1 MRYRVAAVSAA
12 VGVALTGA
20 LALASANVAVAKA
33 AHPNMVIEWNQTMIT
48 AFTTASVAP
57 PVATRQGGI
66 FQSAV
71 FDAVNG
77 IDPKYTAIHVQPA
90 APDGASGQAAAASAA
105 YTILLALY
113 PSQKTSLLDGA
124 LASSIASMQDEE
136 DARSIA
142 AGLSWGQTVAQQTL
156 AWRATDGFS
165 APPPSWSLDTTPG
178 IWQPTPGPACCGA
191 PRFQTLATTTPF
203 ALASP
208 SQFRPAGPPALTS
221 ARYAADYTE
230 VKVLGSLTSTVRTP
244 WQTETARFWQGDNPT
259 AMWDRVADSLASD
272 HHFNLLRSARLLALV
287 NDSIADAAMAVWDAK
302 VTFNSW
308 RPVTAIANAG
318 TDGNPDTAPEAG
330 WLPLMATPYFQE
342 YVSAHSGV
350 SGAATSILAAT
361 FGNENA
367 FTLTA
372 AALPG
377 VQRSFTSF
385 SDSIAQ
391 VADARVWA
399 GFHFRFACDDGAV
412 LGNQVAGYVSTH
424 LMQKVKDDGGESD

>member
-142 AGLSWGQTVAQQTL
+142 ARHRWIQ
-156 AWRATDGFS
+156 R
-165 APPPSWSLDTTPG
+165 
-178 IWQPTPGPACCGA
+178 
-191 PRFQTLATTTPF
+191 
-203 ALASP
+203 
-208 SQFRPAGPPALTS
+208 
-221 ARYAADYTE
+221 
-230 VKVLGSLTSTVRTP
+230 
-244 WQTETARFWQGDNPT
+244 
-259 AMWDRVADSLASD
+259 
-272 HHFNLLRSARLLALV
+272 
-287 NDSIADAAMAVWDAK
+287 
-302 VTFNSW
+302 
-308 RPVTAIANAG
+308 
-318 TDGNPDTAPEAG
+318 
-330 WLPLMATPYFQE
+330 
-342 YVSAHSGV
+342 
-350 SGAATSILAAT
+350 
-361 FGNENA
+361 
-367 FTLTA
+367 A
-372 AALPG
+372 AALVVVGHHARHLAADAGPRLLWRAQVPDPG
-377 VQRSFTSF
+377 YHDAVCAGLTVAISTRRTACPDQRSLRRGLHRGQGVGK
-385 SDSIAQ
+385 SDEHRPDAMADGNRQ
-391 VADARVWA
+391 VLA
-399 GFHFRFACDDGAV
+399 G
-412 LGNQVAGYVSTH
+412 
-424 LMQKVKDDGGESD
+424 